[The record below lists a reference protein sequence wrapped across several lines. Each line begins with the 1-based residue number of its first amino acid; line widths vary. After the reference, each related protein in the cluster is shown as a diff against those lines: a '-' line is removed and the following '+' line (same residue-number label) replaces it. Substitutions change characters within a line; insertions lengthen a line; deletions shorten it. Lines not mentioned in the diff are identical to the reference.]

1 MGKTTN
7 GHRRGF
13 LRSTFRV
20 RLDQFFAAQARFF
33 RAGLAVFYSGVCW
46 LRMYCLSVSS
56 VALPSLAGEGRHGRS
71 VHVAGPAGHRRHEP
85 LSRKNKRARRAM
97 PVAPQWGPHTIGIVK
112 STRVQH
118 VQYTTTR
125 RPTVGKSQWVRE
137 PWPPPIA
144 VVRSTVLTSDLMEP
158 KKASSRLPDPGT
170 TGGRLPVFSGRPP
183 VSSVRGQIPAF
194 RTS

>member
-13 LRSTFRV
+13 LRSAFRV

-85 LSRKNKRARRAM
+85 LS
-97 PVAPQWGPHTIGIVK
+97 PPQWGPHTIGIVK

-144 VVRSTVLTSDLMEP
+144 VVRSTVLTSDLIEP